1 MCKEGTHK
9 NVRDPQYV
17 GPGAHNCG
25 SRGSW
30 EISGRSGPSNWCS
43 IIVGPGAHGK
53 SLVEADLPI
62 GAVSMSPNR
71 RTRLDI

>member
-1 MCKEGTHK
+1 MWGTQG
-9 NVRDPQYV
+9 PTIV
-17 GPGAHNCG
+17 GPGAHG
-25 SRGSW
+25 KSLV
-30 EISGRSGPSNWCS
+30 EADLP

-71 RTRLDI
+71 KIRLLDI